1 MRIWVRAVVSQIEC
15 ATIVI
20 LVVHVVVVVVVV
32 VAQHVR
38 RHNGNGSRIVSS
50 GEVKCTPS
58 RSPS

>member
-20 LVVHVVVVVVVV
+20 LVVVVVVVVV

>member
-20 LVVHVVVVVVVV
+20 LVVVVVVAVV

-38 RHNGNGSRIVSS
+38 RHNGKGARIVSS
-50 GEVKCTPS
+50 GEVKCRPT
-58 RSPS
+58 RSHS